1 MTSSRN
7 SCPLAVSPVSERE
20 GGEGGIGTKLSHG
33 VIALV
38 ATLNDVI
45 PNLVSS
51 CSKSRET
58 DRQTDRQRQR
68 QRDRDRQRETHRERD
83 REREREVVGR
93 WGGGGD
99 TGHPAFN
106 WAIVLAT
113 FNDVILNLVCYYV
126 R

>member
-20 GGEGGIGTKLSHG
+20 GGEGGLGTKLSHG

-58 DRQTDRQRQR
+58 DRQTDR
-68 QRDRDRQRETHRERD
+68 DRDRETETDRERHRERET
-83 REREREVVGR
+83 ERGR
-93 WGGGGD
+93 QRV
-99 TGHPAFN
+99 THTE
-106 WAIVLAT
+106 IE
-113 FNDVILNLVCYYV
+113 
-126 R
+126 

>member
-68 QRDRDRQRETHRERD
+68 QRETQ
-83 REREREVVGR
+83 RERERGR
-93 WGGGGD
+93 QRV
-99 TGHPAFN
+99 THTE
-106 WAIVLAT
+106 IE
-113 FNDVILNLVCYYV
+113 
-126 R
+126 